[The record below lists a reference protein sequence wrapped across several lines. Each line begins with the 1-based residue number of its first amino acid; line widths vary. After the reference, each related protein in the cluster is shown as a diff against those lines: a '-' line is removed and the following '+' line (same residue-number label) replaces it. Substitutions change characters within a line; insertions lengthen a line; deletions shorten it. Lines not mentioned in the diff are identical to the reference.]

1 MGKHLFQNYE
11 YFEVYSCKCTTYG
24 TTDGVAP
31 GQVIEQ
37 WRPSSSYGIQ
47 FNTIVDAVK
56 RFAVAPFPQSPKDWR
71 FEDGTVYVSML
82 SSNICGSYAGNDF
95 AKKPTKTEMKKFE
108 QGQRELYIVEFAIDV
123 QKVTCVD
130 IDAEMANAE
139 GIGSGSTPVVSAKK
153 VSKRNKKITA
163 AAKLPERIGYAI
175 DYRNM
180 HTAIHGLIWSP
191 DENLIHK
198 ISALCEELENTD
210 SEELYEMY
218 VGELEGYLAAN
229 EAFIEEEINYR
240 DILKDDKYYFDDDQ
254 YVEIVNVLPYDLY
267 M

>member
-24 TTDGVAP
+24 TTDGVTP

-56 RFAVAPFPQSPKDWR
+56 RFAVDPFPQSPKDWR

-108 QGQRELYIVEFAIDV
+108 QGQRELYIVEFAVDV
-123 QKVTCVD
+123 QKVTWAD

-139 GIGSGSTPVVSAKK
+139 GIGSGNAPVVSANMKK
-153 VSKRNKKITA
+153 FTVYPSNYVKASTDDYTGRGRYAPTMGDDTIYKDLPWIAQEVSKKLDYWTKIFGHNCYTV
-163 AAKLPERIGYAI
+163 E
-175 DYRNM
+175 
-180 HTAIHGLIWSP
+180 
-191 DENLIHK
+191 
-198 ISALCEELENTD
+198 SAL
-210 SEELYEMY
+210 
-218 VGELEGYLAAN
+218 
-229 EAFIEEEINYR
+229 EAFLGMNDDYADWWARGCRGQETEDKFVHALIEAMRSQGIE
-240 DILKDDKYYFDDDQ
+240 LVDDRR
-254 YVEIVNVLPYDLY
+254 
-267 M
+267 